1 MPLDGRGDAM
11 IPALRRRLAA
21 LFGGLTSLVLL
32 VMLAITCYLSCT
44 QYQSSQEVLYQT
56 RFQSLLQQL
65 QRSGE
70 VSDDYLSQVAGDES
84 LLFYVEVNGVPLHF
98 SALRAEEGKD
108 DLLSALR
115 GEAENQSGGGDGL
128 LNVTLTVDGVP
139 YQGIVYTVTDYQ
151 VYFAQD
157 LTGRYDH
164 IRELVGLYLLLGAAG
179 VAAMLLVS
187 WLLSRI
193 ATRPTEQAVQE
204 QQAFIAAASHELRS
218 PLAVIRASLYAAGQQ
233 SERQEVQTQL
243 ALADREAERMSR
255 LVADL
260 LTLTGSGVGRWAC
273 ERTDVEL
280 ETVCI
285 RLYDQFAP
293 QAAQK
298 RRPFRLELPETVL
311 PVISSDEER
320 LVQLL
325 SVLLSNALDHT
336 PAGTAVELTARVEGS
351 CAVLSVVD
359 HGPGI
364 PDGEKEAV
372 FRRFYRAEQSRT
384 DKGHFGL
391 GLPIAQELARQL
403 GGQLTLEDTPG
414 GGASFS
420 LRLRR
425 AGR

>member
-1 MPLDGRGDAM
+1 M

-32 VMLAITCYLSCT
+32 VMLVITCYLSCT

-70 VSDDYLSQVAGDES
+70 VSDDYLSQVAGDET

-98 SALRAEEGKD
+98 SALRAEEEGKD
-108 DLLSALR
+108 ALLSALR
-115 GEAENQSGGGDGL
+115 TEAENQSGSGDGL
-128 LNVTLTVDGVP
+128 LNVTLTVDETP
-139 YQGIVYTVTDYQ
+139 YQGTVYTVTDYQ

-164 IRELVGLYLLLGAAG
+164 MKELVGLYLLLGAVG

-233 SERQEVQTQL
+233 SDRQEVQAQL

-293 QAAQK
+293 QAEQK
-298 RRPFRLELPETVL
+298 RHPFRLELPETVL

-336 PAGTAVELTARVEGS
+336 PDGTAVELTARVEGS
-351 CAVLSVVD
+351 CAVLAVVD

-414 GGASFS
+414 GGAIFS

-425 AGR
+425 TGH